1 MRRKSFRLGAFYNP
15 AAVKSC
21 GVFFF
26 FGLIGADSDRS
37 GLHAWWLVFR
47 PHALFHF
54 DRLAPYLVGKS
65 YETYGWRLR
74 HTRRV
79 GVTATTF
86 YPCQSSSHRRDQAP
100 VTLFV
105 RGRLRSQEWKQT
117 HLTNGRLPPT
127 RRLHPVA
134 PTSLVRSRSFPI
146 RRFVCVSPLP
156 LPPSPS
162 HRPHPTGRCEG
173 EGGRGDPSC
182 RA

>member
-1 MRRKSFRLGAFYNP
+1 MKDNTFRLGAFYNP

-86 YPCQSSSHRRDQAP
+86 YPC
-100 VTLFV
+100 
-105 RGRLRSQEWKQT
+105 
-117 HLTNGRLPPT
+117 
-127 RRLHPVA
+127 
-134 PTSLVRSRSFPI
+134 
-146 RRFVCVSPLP
+146 
-156 LPPSPS
+156 
-162 HRPHPTGRCEG
+162 
-173 EGGRGDPSC
+173 
-182 RA
+182 